1 MQEQS
6 THRALTTLQWVLGL
20 VVLVEALMLAF
31 APGAR
36 HQFSKTGMPEV
47 LRLALA
53 WGEIIG
59 AILFLIPQTVVR
71 GAWILMCV
79 FILAAAVHVL
89 HGMPDVGFLLIYAA
103 AAWAVASG
111 R

>member
-1 MQEQS
+1 MQQQS
-6 THRALTTLQWVLGL
+6 TQRALTILQWVLGL

-31 APGAR
+31 VPGAR
-36 HQFSKTGMPEV
+36 HQFAKSGMPDM
-47 LRLALA
+47 LRLVLA

-79 FILAAAVHVL
+79 FILAAVVHVL
-89 HGMPDVGFLLIYAA
+89 HGMPNVGFLLIYTAG
-103 AAWAVASG
+103 AWAVAAS